1 MYNGTEILKQFGRN
15 VKAERIRKGL
25 TQEALAEKIG
35 VNREYIS
42 KIERGTANMSL
53 KKIVSLTNFIGANIK
68 DILKF

>member
-53 KKIVSLTNFIGANIK
+53 KKIVSLTNFIGADIK